1 MTGWRLHD
9 LRRTAASGL
18 QDLGVRPDVIG
29 AVLNHSLGGV
39 SAIYMRSEL
48 EAAKRDALA
57 RWANEVEK
65 IGGASHRRVAA

>member
-1 MTGWRLHD
+1 M
-9 LRRTAASGL
+9 
-18 QDLGVRPDVIG
+18 QDLGTRPDVIG

-57 RWANEVEK
+57 RWAAEVERIVAEERIVR
-65 IGGASHRRVAA
+65 IGGRRAAA